1 MNFIKLINLRSD
13 INITQKKLK
22 TVKYVLH
29 T

>member
-1 MNFIKLINLRSD
+1 MNFKKLINLRFD